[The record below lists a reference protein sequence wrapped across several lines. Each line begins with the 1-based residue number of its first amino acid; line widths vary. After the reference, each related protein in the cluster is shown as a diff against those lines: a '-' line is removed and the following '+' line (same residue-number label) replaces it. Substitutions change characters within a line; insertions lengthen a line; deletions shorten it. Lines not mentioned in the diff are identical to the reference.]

1 MISQEIDEL
10 WGSQQ
15 ALVLSRQGD
24 LFPGVRKG
32 PQDSVHVDSFI
43 LSTMGT
49 GAMGWLACLPP
60 ELLVAQ
66 GSWGLVRVEDPWA
79 GASTSWASLGGVFW
93 GPEQ

>member
-49 GAMGWLACLPP
+49 GAVGWLACLPLESLGSP
-60 ELLVAQ
+60 GVLGPRQ
-66 GSWGLVRVEDPWA
+66 GGGSLGWSEYSLGLPGWGLLEC
-79 GASTSWASLGGVFW
+79 
-93 GPEQ
+93 